1 MTTEELI
8 DYLKQYPGL
17 EVAVTRSDYGGAL
30 IPYLVDEALGA
41 VVLTT
46 EE

>member
-8 DYLKQYPGL
+8 EYLRQYPGL
-17 EVAVTRSDYGGAL
+17 QVVVTRSDDGGVL
-30 IPYLVDEALGA
+30 IPYQIDEALGA